1 MAETDDPPMVLVS
14 TGTDKRYPFTRLVTW
29 TERWVASHANEVEL
43 ILQSGITPSR
53 RLPSVSLL
61 APDELDQLLDR
72 ANAVVLQGG
81 PGGIVRARQHGVV
94 PIVVPRRADLGE
106 AVDDHQLA
114 FARWAA
120 DRAWIVEAQ
129 TRDLF
134 TAALERVLVD
144 PVSYR
149 IDPEPSH
156 TNETVSRFG
165 ERMERLLHD
174 SRTGRR
180 GRGAHSHR

>member
-1 MAETDDPPMVLVS
+1 MIETHSRPLILVS
-14 TGTDKRYPFTRLVTW
+14 TGTDKRYPFARLVTW
-29 TERWVASHANEVEL
+29 TERWVADHADEVEL
-43 ILQSGITPSR
+43 ILQSGITRSR

-81 PGGIVRARQHGVV
+81 PGGIVRARQRGVV

-120 DRAWIVEAQ
+120 DRSWIVEAQ

-134 TAALERVLVD
+134 TAALERVLID
-144 PVSYR
+144 PFGYR

-156 TNETVSRFG
+156 TNVTVRRFG
-165 ERMERLLHD
+165 DRMERLLHD
-174 SRTGRR
+174 SRGRRR
-180 GRGAHSHR
+180 GRGVHSQ